1 MRSRGSDTEDVTTR
15 PAVAEETEALTEQTV
30 ESLTSLLRVLADPTR
45 IRLIELLEA
54 RGRATVGALAACLPV
69 CQQNVSHQ
77 LLVLHRAGVVSRR
90 REGVRVIYELADWSG
105 WWLIRR
111 LAAELDEEPAR
122 R

>member
-1 MRSRGSDTEDVTTR
+1 VEQRSENQALESTDFAGEVS
-15 PAVAEETEALTEQTV
+15 AVLPDQTV
-30 ESLTSLLRVLADPTR
+30 ESLASVLRVLADPTR

-90 REGVRVIYELADWSG
+90 REGVRVSYELADWSG

-111 LAAELDEEPAR
+111 LAAELDDDQADD
-122 R
+122 